1 MRVTN
6 SMITN
11 SSQQHITNAKN
22 LFLKYQTQFA
32 SQKKIQR
39 PSDDPTIAVRA
50 LQLRTTYTQIR
61 QYASKNVS
69 DAMDWMD
76 STETALKNANTTLK
90 NMKGYLNQGANDYLE
105 SDQRNSVLSV
115 LQEYVS
121 SIFED
126 EANTDYSGRY
136 VFSGYRT
143 DTSLIFPTDT
153 DNLEYKI
160 SESFSSK
167 AIDTIKYV
175 TSNVGY
181 VAGNGITDY
190 SDQLAS
196 QDTAYRLQLSY
207 RNCSNSAITGDN
219 TVFNI
224 TTSYK
229 NAAGTTVT
237 DTLSSAV
244 VSSDDPNAYD
254 VDAYNKANGTNFDTI
269 YLYDTGTVIFGAQAY
284 SDVQMN
290 NATISVD
297 YTKKEFEKSD
307 IRPEMYFGC
316 TSYNTST
323 GRTIN
328 YSAPEKQD
336 IRYEV
341 NFSQTAVVNTQA
353 KDAFDPQIYRAI
365 NYIEECV
372 QAMDE
377 LEQKMSD
384 VDKQIAN
391 SADEDEI
398 AALKELQSRFE
409 AEKKL
414 RTEVMTEAFT
424 KGLSM
429 VSSTQDKLNVA
440 LADLGSRYNRL
451 ELTEDKL
458 DDQSTNTEEKL
469 SDNEDVDLTD
479 AYINMTQADN
489 LYQASLSATVNI
501 LGTSLLNYI

>member
-22 LFLKYQTQFA
+22 LFLKYQTQYA

-290 NATISVD
+290 NATILVD
-297 YTKKEFEKSD
+297 YTKKEFENQNIYEHMVGKVSWMHIELEDFGVNIIEFIDSHEEGSYKEINRLIKS
-307 IRPEMYFGC
+307 
-316 TSYNTST
+316 
-323 GRTIN
+323 
-328 YSAPEKQD
+328 
-336 IRYEV
+336 V
-341 NFSQTAVVNTQA
+341 NQGEIQAVLVWDFNEI
-353 KDAFDPQIYRAI
+353 PLELRISLV
-365 NYIEECV
+365 EECS
-372 QAMDE
+372 
-377 LEQKMSD
+377 K
-384 VDKQIAN
+384 
-391 SADEDEI
+391 
-398 AALKELQSRFE
+398 R
-409 AEKKL
+409 
-414 RTEVMTEAFT
+414 
-424 KGLSM
+424 
-429 VSSTQDKLNVA
+429 NV
-440 LADLGSRYNRL
+440 
-451 ELTEDKL
+451 
-458 DDQSTNTEEKL
+458 
-469 SDNEDVDLTD
+469 
-479 AYINMTQADN
+479 YIDGF
-489 LYQASLSATVNI
+489 L
-501 LGTSLLNYI
+501 TSLEIKDNN